1 VLLYECPKK
10 LRELLHKEEI
20 PPPGQCPVLVFDLV
34 GGKQVILTQ
43 LLLPDM
49 SVEFD
54 VCDIQALTDVRSVI
68 EMRMIEHETVRLE
81 GNKYS
86 GQQTPPK
93 TDSLLTNC
101 RRVVL
106 Q

>member
-1 VLLYECPKK
+1 
-10 LRELLHKEEI
+10 
-20 PPPGQCPVLVFDLV
+20 
-34 GGKQVILTQ
+34 
-43 LLLPDM
+43 
-49 SVEFD
+49 
-54 VCDIQALTDVRSVI
+54 LTDVRSVM